1 MNLVDLRKLAIR
13 KQARIRFGLKNG
25 MQCVITETGLARVPD
40 LNATPDFNLETE
52 LAGASEFSMEE
63 AAAVGSKGAKPRPVP
78 LSRDQITALTQNAPA
93 GVAVHDD
100 HEDE

>member
-1 MNLVDLRKLAIR
+1 MTLVDLRKLAIR

-40 LNATPDFNLETE
+40 LSATPDFNLETE
-52 LAGASEFSMEE
+52 LAGASEFVLEE
-63 AAAVGSKGAKPRPVP
+63 VGAAGSKAPKPRPVP
-78 LSRDQITALTQNAPA
+78 LSREQLTAMTQNAPA
-93 GVAVHDD
+93 AGAAHDD